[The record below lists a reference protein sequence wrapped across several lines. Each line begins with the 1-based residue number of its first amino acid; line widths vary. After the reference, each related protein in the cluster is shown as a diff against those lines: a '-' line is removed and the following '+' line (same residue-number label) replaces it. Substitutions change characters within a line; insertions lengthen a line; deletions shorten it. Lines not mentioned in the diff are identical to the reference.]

1 MRIGKV
7 TLAAAALAAASAP
20 IAGQAVAADRA
31 ASPIGG
37 ENEVGG
43 GGATI
48 AIVFFLAVFV
58 AGIFLADGDDTP
70 ASP

>member
-20 IAGQAVAADRA
+20 IAGQAIAADRA
-31 ASPIGG
+31 AAPAFGESEMGG
-37 ENEVGG
+37 N
-43 GGATI
+43 GATV
-48 AIVFFLAVFV
+48 AIVFFLAVFA
-58 AGIFLADGDDTP
+58 AGIFLADGDDEP